1 MNTSIKDCF
10 VVVFIAFLAGL
21 AAFLLSLLNVLTYEF
36 ILNVMSLIFVAAVV
50 LYAVFFPALVNTE
63 KSRVVR
69 EAVCCCGKVAIIGF
83 IGTLIFAPIT
93 LLLNSATIKVL
104 FDLALGFTF
113 LFLTMIAGG
122 MGCILTV
129 IYQCTRNNCQ

>member
-10 VVVFIAFLAGL
+10 VVVFIAFLTGL

-63 KSRVVR
+63 KSS
-69 EAVCCCGKVAIIGF
+69 AV
-83 IGTLIFAPIT
+83 
-93 LLLNSATIKVL
+93 
-104 FDLALGFTF
+104 
-113 LFLTMIAGG
+113 
-122 MGCILTV
+122 
-129 IYQCTRNNCQ
+129 Y